1 MIKFHCPLC
10 NRTISAED
18 ENAGN
23 SAKCPACK
31 KVIVVPPAP
40 PTSVLPPDVPESML
54 TPGPSRQRGGSKSKK
69 GRNWIET
76 TVCGV
81 AVAAVAAL
89 LIYVG
94 AVFARSKRHAAQS
107 DVTSKSQILKDVA
120 TASPLR
126 PEETTDI
133 VPVTGVKATKDQ
145 PFVNLLGMKFV
156 PVKITGGPNA
166 GQQVLFNVWETRV
179 QDYRKYAEA
188 NNVVNGEWNTPGF
201 AQGDDH
207 PVVNVSWDDA
217 TEFCKWLTKS
227 DRNNGEIHSTAKYR
241 LPTDHEW
248 SCAVGI
254 GEREDAK
261 ATPAHKSLNISD
273 VYPWGTQWPPPKG
286 AGNYSRQLEVDDY
299 DRTSPVGS
307 FSAIHE
313 IGHNCGL
320 DHHGYDTGIACV
332 MTADTDLDCLERL
345 DQGTHRFCSACQL
358 VVDRKLAGLRS

>member
-1 MIKFHCPLC
+1 
-10 NRTISAED
+10 
-18 ENAGN
+18 
-23 SAKCPACK
+23 
-31 KVIVVPPAP
+31 
-40 PTSVLPPDVPESML
+40 ML